1 MKKYLLVEG
10 ITDVAFVKYVC
21 FKNGITKQFDD
32 FKKSKKEYTFNDLV
46 IINMDGQ
53 SNLDAELSLLKAQD
67 TKIDKIAI
75 IEDADDDFKTSQENI
90 EKSINKSK
98 INSSKIK
105 YFLTPNNK
113 DLGNLET
120 LLLSTVQDK
129 NIVKCFADYKA
140 CLLDGHEIY
149 PKALD
154 KGQVYSYTMYSQSG
168 KDLHK
173 PQNSFMYEYSNTY
186 KDTKLWDLTKPEF
199 QPIIKFILEIF
210 KK

>member
-10 ITDVAFVKYVC
+10 ITDIAFVKYVC

-32 FKKSKKEYTFNDLV
+32 FKKNKKEYTFKDLV

-67 TKIDKIAI
+67 AKIEKIAI
-75 IEDADDDFKTSQENI
+75 IEDADDNFETSQENI
-90 EKSINKSK
+90 DKSIKKSK
-98 INSSKIK
+98 IDSSKIK
-105 YFLTPNNK
+105 CFLTPNDK
-113 DLGNLET
+113 DLGDLET
-120 LLLSTVQDK
+120 LLLSTVQDN
-129 NIVKCFADYKA
+129 NIIKCFADYKA
-140 CLLDGHEIY
+140 CLLCGHEIY
-149 PKALD
+149 PKAIN

-173 PQNSFMYEYSNTY
+173 PQNSFMYEYANTY
-186 KDTKLWDLTKPEF
+186 EDTKLWDLSKPEF
-199 QPIIKFILEIF
+199 QPIIEFILEIF